1 MDWLDHLKYMKQKSG
16 LTTRE
21 IAEQSGLPEPTL
33 EKLFSGQTKDP
44 KLTTIRTIVHFFG
57 CTLDD
62 LVPLDSKKSP
72 APVQAETEEM
82 IVDEKRL
89 LSNYHTLNREGRQ
102 KLISYSDDLISCGHY
117 ATQAEDVG

>member
-16 LTTRE
+16 LTTKE

-72 APVQAETEEM
+72 APAVAETGESL
-82 IVDEKRL
+82 DEKRL
-89 LSNYHTLNREGRQ
+89 ITNYHALNKEGKE
-102 KLISYSDDLISCGHY
+102 KLLSYSDDLISSGNY
-117 ATQAEDVG
+117 AAQAEDA